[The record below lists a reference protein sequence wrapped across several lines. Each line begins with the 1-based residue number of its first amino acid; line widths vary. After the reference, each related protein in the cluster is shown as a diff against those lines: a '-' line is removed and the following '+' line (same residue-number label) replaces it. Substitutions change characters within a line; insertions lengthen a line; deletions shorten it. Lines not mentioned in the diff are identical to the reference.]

1 MKRLL
6 LVASIAIM
14 AAGCQK
20 TFVDNE
26 VQTPIGFS
34 TEVGK
39 QTRAITQNSDARTY
53 PTNQPFGVYAH
64 AYQSGE
70 FKNTV
75 MDNVAIFYDDAN
87 DDKWRATGDVTYYW
101 PNDPRTTIDFFA
113 YSPAH
118 ADEGNATDAD
128 KVLSG
133 TIAHS
138 RTLGLSLTN
147 YVHSNMYVDFMVA
160 TPVEG
165 ATYTDQNG
173 LGEGTI
179 TGSVPVKF
187 HHQMTQIVFNVKR
200 GVAYN
205 NITFTLKSIKFN
217 RIEKIANYIQ
227 DYTDDYGTWSTQ
239 GSLTTYNNVYPAA
252 GQQTQSLTT
261 DNFFTEAVTMIPQTL
276 TGTDKSTSD
285 EIIAEGGQSFTIEYE
300 ISGTGVATETVVKT
314 FEFADATMANG
325 QTATWSENKKITYTL
340 TVGLNEITFAPTVE
354 TWSEATGSYG
364 I

>member
-6 LVASIAIM
+6 LIASVAIL

-39 QTRAITQNSDARTY
+39 QTRAIAQESGRGSGEYFET
-53 PTNQPFGVYAH
+53 QPFAVYAH
-64 AYQSGE
+64 AYQNEE

-75 MDNVAIFYDDAN
+75 MNNVAVSYQDEQE
-87 DDKWRATGDVTYYW
+87 KWKAYGNTTYYW
-101 PNDPRTTIDFFA
+101 PNDPRTKIDFFA

-160 TPVEG
+160 TPVRR

-173 LGEGTI
+173 EAANVV
-179 TGSVPVKF
+179 TGSVPLSF
-187 HHQMTQIVFNVKR
+187 HHQMTQVVFKVKTGAEYN
-200 GVAYN
+200 GV
-205 NITFTLKSIKFN
+205 TFTLNSIKFN
-217 RIEKIANYIQ
+217 RIEKVANYIQ
-227 DYTDDYGTWSTQ
+227 DYADEFGAWTTQ
-239 GSLTTYNNVYPAA
+239 GSLATYNNVFPSE
-252 GQQTQSLTT
+252 GQQAQSLSTSEFSTT
-261 DNFFTEAVTMIPQTL
+261 PVTMIPQTL
-276 TGTDKSTSD
+276 TPTDESTSD
-285 EIIAEGGQSFTIEYE
+285 RIIANGGQSFTVEYE

-314 FEFADATMANG
+314 FEFADAG
-325 QTATWSENKKITYTL
+325 QTDPVWAPNKKITYTL
-340 TVGLNEITFAPTVE
+340 TIGLNEITFSPEVDE
-354 TWSEATGSYG
+354 WDPSSGEYDM
-364 I
+364 